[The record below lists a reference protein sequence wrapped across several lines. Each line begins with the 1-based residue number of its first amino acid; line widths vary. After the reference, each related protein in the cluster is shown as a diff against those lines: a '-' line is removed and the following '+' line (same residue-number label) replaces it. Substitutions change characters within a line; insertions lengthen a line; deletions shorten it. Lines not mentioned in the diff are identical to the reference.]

1 MTTTLDTILTAAY
14 REIDEH
20 KRIEAEA
27 IAERE
32 RGERIEGR
40 RLLIE
45 RLPILLPFL
54 APYFDPEQLVE
65 DQNEIDLGGIVVSG
79 TASTYYGM
87 PVGIERLRCPG
98 CGAWVSWVG
107 GIIPTEGADLAWF
120 GHAARET
127 FKWHDDEGQCPGTEG
142 A

>member
-20 KRIEAEA
+20 KRIEAAA

-32 RGERIEGR
+32 RCERIEGR

-54 APYFDPEQLVE
+54 TPYFDPEQLAE
-65 DQNEIDLGGIVVSG
+65 DQNSIDLGGIVVSG

-87 PVGIERLRCPG
+87 PVSIDKLRCPD
-98 CGAWVSWVG
+98 CGEWIAWAG
-107 GIIPTEGADLAWF
+107 GIIPTEGGDLVWF
-120 GHAARET
+120 GLQARET
-127 FKWHDDEGQCPGTEG
+127 FKWHDDGNCPGPEG

>member
-1 MTTTLDTILTAAY
+1 MTTTLDTILIAAY

-20 KRIEAEA
+20 KRIEAAA

-32 RGERIEGR
+32 RAERVEGR

-54 APYFDPEQLVE
+54 APYFDPEQLGE

-79 TASTYYGM
+79 TTGSYHGM
-87 PVGIERLRCPG
+87 PVSIDRLRCPG
-98 CGAWVSWVG
+98 CGEWVGWVG
-107 GIIPTEGADLAWF
+107 GIVPNDGAALAWF
-120 GHAARET
+120 GEGARGT
-127 FKWHDDEGQCPGTEG
+127 FEWHDDAQCPGPEG